1 MYVKDL
7 REPRYQLLIEK
18 RENAGIK
25 HLNNPKPFT
34 DCSNTVDDVY
44 EDIYDYNPTRKIK
57 ILIVIDDM
65 ISDNMS
71 NKKF

>member
-7 REPRYQLLIEK
+7 SEPRYQLLIEK

-25 HLNNPKPFT
+25 HLNNPKPFI

-57 ILIVIDDM
+57 VLIVIDDM